1 MEERE
6 LTVQVTSLPFFFID
20 KVEGKPVWELPWELP
35 RRKMTMILLA
45 DHMVQ
50 LAKRSFE
57 GIGSLFNNAE
67 GQVEVGPWNS
77 RHINVFLTAGL
88 TSYRTSAECKLAQ
101 IDHLLHLI
109 RRKALGWDWRWHK
122 TRKEDCNPVWGYA
135 LLLEAR
141 EYISESK
148 EMNTEQ
154 PTYLRHGDDHEG
166 QFLAAPSGE
175 LKAVIDW
182 EMYAARQLLL
192 TKALAQ
198 FRWSRRSRA
207 PTGFTTTPIGAAAS
221 GTHAASCGHRAATT

>member
-1 MEERE
+1 MDDRE
-6 LTVQVTSLPFFFID
+6 LTVQATSLPFFFVN
-20 KVEGKPVWELPWELP
+20 KVEGKPVWELPG
-35 RRKMTMILLA
+35 RKVTMVSLA
-45 DHMVQ
+45 RFMNH
-50 LAKRSFE
+50 LSKRSFE
-57 GIGSLFNNAE
+57 GIGSLRISTE

-77 RHINVFLTAGL
+77 RHVNVFLTAGL

-122 TRKEDCNPVWGYA
+122 TRKADCNPVWGYA

-141 EYISESK
+141 EYICESK

-166 QFLAAPSGE
+166 QFLVGLSGD

-182 EMYAARQLLL
+182 EMYVRPPP
-192 TKALAQ
+192 ALAD
-198 FRWSRRSRA
+198 
-207 PTGFTTTPIGAAAS
+207 
-221 GTHAASCGHRAATT
+221 